1 MSRIFNKGQRVNSSV
16 DNSPSVAP
24 FIKGEI
30 EDHDKSEETPSCSR
44 RSDTNKAAMRGGSP
58 RWSAI
63 PSKMPA
69 RLPTHPKKIACTTYV
84 ETTVAESAP
93 TAFKIAIVRNLSR
106 RNACIDVPTP
116 SPPMNSAVRPINPR

>member
-1 MSRIFNKGQRVNSSV
+1 MFRIFNRGHRVNSSV
-16 DNSPSVAP
+16 DNSPSAAP

-30 EDHDKSEETPSCSR
+30 EDHDNSEETPSCSR

-58 RWSAI
+58 RWSPI
-63 PSKMPA
+63 PNKMPA

-84 ETTVAESAP
+84 ETIVAESAP

-106 RNACIDVPTP
+106 KNA
-116 SPPMNSAVRPINPR
+116 